1 MLRRLF
7 LLSSF
12 LSISIFG
19 QPAGTCLCEVVEGQ
33 PLTARQCSLTNE
45 AEKQSKTIPYFF
57 VKDLNPRKV
66 NRTLLLPRV
75 YTGGMMELKDLTA
88 SQRTALWT
96 AAITKSKELWGA
108 DWGVATN
115 GARVR
120 TQCHLHIHI
129 GKMIKGLEKNGKYVV
144 VDSPAKIPVP
154 RDGNGLWI
162 HPQGRKLVVHIGEQ
176 AAETVLL
183 R

>member
-33 PLTARQCSLTNE
+33 TLTARQCSLTNE
-45 AEKQSKTIPYFF
+45 AEKQPKTIPYFF
-57 VKDLNPRKV
+57 VKDANPRKT

-75 YTGGMMELKDLTA
+75 YTGGMMELKDISA
-88 SQRTALWT
+88 SRRTELWT
-96 AAITKSKELWGA
+96 AAIAKSKELWGA
-108 DWGVATN
+108 DWGVAVN
-115 GARVR
+115 GAKVR

-129 GKMIKGLEKNGKYVV
+129 GKMIKGLEKTGKYVV
-144 VDSPAKIPVP
+144 VDSQAKIPVP
-154 RDGNGLWI
+154 RDGSGLWI